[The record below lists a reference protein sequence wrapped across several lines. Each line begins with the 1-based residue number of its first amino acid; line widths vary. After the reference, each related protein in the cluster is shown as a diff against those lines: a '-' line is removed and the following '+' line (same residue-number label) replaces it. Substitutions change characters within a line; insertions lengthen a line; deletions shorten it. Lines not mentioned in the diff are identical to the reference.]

1 MVLQWLALGAF
12 TTIALDT
19 VPGQGTKILCSQKKK
34 KTQGLYSF
42 LGRCLECCSKSK
54 FSPDFRV
61 LNDPFSLL
69 PASLGASQC
78 HLHQPFVCQQI
89 NKHFLNTSSAEYT
102 NPRDAKN
109 SHSSF
114 LTTSLSCYRWE
125 WNTDVTLS
133 HPHQPH
139 TCRNLPVAQTL
150 HYSSLPSWN
159 LPWLPDWEVLTQP
172 FKYFFIVVPVLG
184 FLVFIVS
191 LRYLMPMILTITY
204 ELMTQNNSLTSTP
217 LLILIFNSGYS

>member
-1 MVLQWLALGAF
+1 MTHPPFCQPHWGPHSVTCTSLSC
-12 TTIALDT
+12 
-19 VPGQGTKILCSQKKK
+19 V
-34 KTQGLYSF
+34 
-42 LGRCLECCSKSK
+42 SK
-54 FSPDFRV
+54 
-61 LNDPFSLL
+61 
-69 PASLGASQC
+69 
-78 HLHQPFVCQQI
+78 I

-114 LTTSLSCYRWE
+114 LTTWLSCYRWE

-139 TCRNLPVAQTL
+139 TCRKLPVAQTL
-150 HYSSLPSWN
+150 HCSSLPSWN
-159 LPWLPDWEVLTQP
+159 LPWLPDKFSLSP
-172 FKYFFIVVPVLG
+172 LDISSIVVPVLD

-204 ELMTQNNSLTSTP
+204 ELMTQNNSLTQTP
-217 LLILIFNSGYS
+217 LLNYFQFWVFLIKCPTTT